1 MSRLRSATT
10 VQDVKW
16 REGFIDGK
24 KTMAVN
30 TSRSMNAGLNEGAT
44 DGKYRKVRPNTEV
57 ADIVGNEKTID
68 NKQTLHPFY
77 GYGFAATEFPADKQ
91 VNPGK

>member
-1 MSRLRSATT
+1 
-10 VQDVKW
+10 
-16 REGFIDGK
+16 
-24 KTMAVN
+24 MAVN

-44 DGKYRKVRPNTEV
+44 DGKYRKVRPDTEV
-57 ADIVGNEKTID
+57 GDALGHEKTVD

-77 GYGFAATEFPADKQ
+77 GYGFATTEFPNDSK